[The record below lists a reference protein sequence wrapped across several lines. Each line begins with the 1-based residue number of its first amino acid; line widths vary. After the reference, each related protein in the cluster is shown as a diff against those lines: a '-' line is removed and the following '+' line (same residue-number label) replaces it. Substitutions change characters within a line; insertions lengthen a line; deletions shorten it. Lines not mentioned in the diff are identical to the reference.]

1 MKEKMLFDI
10 SEVCE
15 MLSITSRT
23 LRFYEDKGLISS
35 TREFSNRRKYSVEQI
50 ELIKKILV
58 LRALGLNVAKIKQIQ
73 SGDSDLKQAI
83 IEHKAKILATMV
95 ARSKEIKLL
104 DEALS
109 TLEHDGDIFR
119 NDFSCGDSPK
129 VQDDTVVYVTK
140 SFISGDYKS
149 VFERFSEKLQAYTPL
164 RAFVRIVADT
174 LAPLG
179 KFVSLEGVIQDT
191 TEKNVFYSYLKY
203 ENLGLRIK
211 TVLLDNE
218 IHGFWLT
225 YCEL

>member
-1 MKEKMLFDI
+1 MKEKTLFDI

-23 LRFYEDKGLISS
+23 LRFYEDKGLVSS
-35 TREFSNRRKYSVEQI
+35 TRGFSNRRKYSTEQI

-73 SGDSDLKQAI
+73 AGDSDLKQAI
-83 IEHKAKILATMV
+83 IEHKSKILATIV

-109 TLEHDGDIFR
+109 TLEHNGDIFSDDSSGADTR
-119 NDFSCGDSPK
+119 VKNKTVDFI
-129 VQDDTVVYVTK
+129 TE
-140 SFISGDYKS
+140 SFILGNYKS
-149 VFERFSEKLQAYTPL
+149 VFDRFSEKLKAYTPL
-164 RAFVRIVADT
+164 IAFERIVADT

-179 KFVSLEGVIQDT
+179 KFMSLESVIQDT
-191 TEKNVFYSYLKY
+191 TEKNVFYSYLEY
-203 ENLGLRIK
+203 EKLGLRIK
-211 TVLLDNE
+211 IVMFEDE

>member
-83 IEHKAKILATMV
+83 IEHKAKILAAMV

-119 NDFSCGDSPK
+119 NDSYGDSPML
-129 VQDDTVVYVTK
+129 QNDTVVYVTK
-140 SFISGDYKS
+140 SFSSGDYKL

-164 RAFVRIVADT
+164 RAFERIVADA

-179 KFVSLEGVIQDT
+179 KFVSLEGIIQDT

-203 ENLGLRIK
+203 EKLGLRIK
-211 TVLLDNE
+211 TVLFDNE